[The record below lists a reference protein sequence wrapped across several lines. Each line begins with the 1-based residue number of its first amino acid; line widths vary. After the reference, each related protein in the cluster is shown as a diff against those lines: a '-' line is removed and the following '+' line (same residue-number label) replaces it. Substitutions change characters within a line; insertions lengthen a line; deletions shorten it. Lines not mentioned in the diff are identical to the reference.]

1 MPFFCHARAAW
12 YARCRIWGRQLIQTY
27 RKLFTLFDRT
37 ERRRFWILT
46 GVMLLVAAAEIAGIS
61 AVLMLLN
68 VLSAPGM
75 IQSNGV
81 LSSAYAR
88 LGFTSP
94 FQFQIAL
101 ALTVMIVV
109 MAGLAVKALG
119 TYATIRFSTMRGY
132 TISTRLLSA
141 YLSQPYP
148 WFLDRNSAELEK
160 NVLVEVDGLVQRVI
174 LPSLRLVSNSLLVL
188 AILAFLMLVDPLV
201 TLFCG
206 GVLGLGYGLIYLRF
220 RGKLQ
225 RLGATMMDAF
235 ENRFLVAQEA
245 TGGIKDVKLM
255 GLEATYVKS
264 YSNAARTAAQSGA
277 TMGVMSEL
285 PRFVLEA
292 ITFGTMLALILLML
306 LKSGGNVT
314 EIVPTLGV
322 IAFSTMRL
330 LPSLQQIYHS
340 LVSIRGASTILDAI
354 VGDFASTPAR
364 PLVEPEA
371 GQVLKLEKELEL
383 SQVSFAYAQADRPTL
398 RGLDLVIPA
407 RTTVGIVGGTGAGKT
422 TLVDLILGLLSPDAG
437 KMRVDGVELGPDN
450 LRSWQKT
457 LGYVPQAIYLTDET
471 IASNIAF
478 GVPKDEID
486 MAAVE
491 RAARI
496 AALHDFVMSEL
507 PQGYETFVGE
517 RGVRLSGGQR
527 QRIGIARALYRD
539 PTLLIMDEATS
550 ALDNITERVVMEAV
564 DRIRANKTIILIAH
578 RLSTVKTCDTI
589 FLMERGRLLAQG
601 SYDELLAGNEVFRR
615 MVSGG
620 GEDVHAAE

>member
-1 MPFFCHARAAW
+1 M
-12 YARCRIWGRQLIQTY
+12 IGTY
-27 RKLFTLFDRT
+27 RKLFSLFDRT

-68 VLSAPGM
+68 VLAAPET
-75 IQSNGV
+75 IQSSRT
-81 LSSAYAR
+81 LSWLMHLSG
-88 LGFTSP
+88 LEDP
-94 FQFQIAL
+94 FSFQIGL
-101 ALTVMIVV
+101 AVLVLCVV

-132 TISTRLLSA
+132 SISSRLLAA
-141 YLSQPYP
+141 YLSQPYA

-160 NVLVEVDGLVQRVI
+160 NVLTEVDGLVDRVI
-174 LPSLRLVSNSLLVL
+174 LPCLRLVANSLLVL
-188 AILAFLMLVDPLV
+188 AILGFLMMVDPLV
-201 TLFCG
+201 TLFSG

-220 RGKLQ
+220 RGRLH
-225 RLGATMMDAF
+225 RLGRVMMDAF

-255 GLEATYVKS
+255 GLEAAYVRS
-264 YSNAARTAAQSGA
+264 YSTAARTAAQSGA
-277 TMGVMSEL
+277 TMGAMSEL
-285 PRFVLEA
+285 PRFMLEA
-292 ITFGTMLALILLML
+292 ITFGTMLALILLLL

-340 LVSIRGASTILDAI
+340 LVALRGATAILDAI
-354 VGDFASTPAR
+354 VADFKSTPAL
-364 PLVEPEA
+364 PLADAVRTEP
-371 GQVLKLEKELEL
+371 LRLERALEL
-383 SQVSFAYAQADRPTL
+383 DGVSFAYAQAEKPTL
-398 RGLDLVIPA
+398 RGVDLVIPA

-422 TLVDLILGLLSPDAG
+422 TLVDLILGLLTPDQG
-437 KMRVDGVELGPDN
+437 ELRVDGVRITPEN
-450 LRSWQKT
+450 LRAWQGT
-457 LGYVPQAIYLTDET
+457 LGYVPQTIFLTDET

-496 AALHDFVMSEL
+496 AALHDFVVSDL
-507 PQGYETFVGE
+507 PQGYQTFVGE

-564 DRIRANKTIILIAH
+564 NRVRADKTIILIAH
-578 RLSTVKTCDTI
+578 RLTTVKTCDTI
-589 FLMERGRLLAQG
+589 FLMDRGRLLAQG
-601 SYDELLAGNEVFRR
+601 SYDELLAGNATFRR
-615 MVSGG
+615 MVAGDA
-620 GEDVHAAE
+620 EEVHAAS